1 MQLQYEAKTK
11 QYSLI
16 EKNDMEMGS
25 SVFLANNF

>member
-16 EKNDMEMGS
+16 EMNDMEMGS